1 MLLLLDASA
10 LLNQPNFVFDEKES
24 YACTYEVLEEFKSM
38 EVKALV
44 ENALC
49 RGLLRIYRPKH
60 KYKSKAKKLV
70 AKKGFTRMSKADI
83 SILALAMQ
91 FKDEQKE
98 FLVLTDDYSIQN
110 FLALLGIPF
119 SSVIQGEIK
128 EIIAFKK
135 YCPVCSKEFPAN
147 VSLKECPDCGTELRT
162 KRIVKEQT

>member
-24 YACTYEVLEEFKSM
+24 YACTYEVLEEFRSM
-38 EVKALV
+38 EAKALV
-44 ENALC
+44 ENALN
-49 RGLLRIYRPKH
+49 RGLLRVHRPKH

-70 AKKGFTRMSKADI
+70 TKKGFTKMSKADV
-83 SILALAMQ
+83 SVLALAMQ

-119 SSVIQGEIK
+119 SSIIQGEIK
-128 EIIAFKK
+128 EVISFKK
-135 YCPVCSKEFPAN
+135 CCPACNKEFPAS
-147 VSLKECPDCGTELRT
+147 VSLKKCPDCGVELKT
-162 KRIVKEQT
+162 KRVVETRA